1 MRLYEL
7 LQAYDFDE
15 IMPVI
20 VDMFPG
26 TGKYR
31 GQLHEAWDTLLS
43 MRPVPSKKEIKYKFI
58 KGANDDEQYV
68 GADDRDFDTTWEVII
83 GKNVS
88 REKGVDL
95 NDAEML
101 ANCLVNIC
109 LIGKHPRSFE
119 NSYRILSTP
128 DR

>member
-31 GQLHEAWDTLLS
+31 GQLREAWDTLLG

-109 LIGKHPRSFE
+109 LIGEHPRSFE

>member
-31 GQLHEAWDTLLS
+31 GQLREAWDTLLG

-68 GADDRDFDTTWEVII
+68 GADDRDFDTTWEAII

-119 NSYRILSTP
+119 NSYMILSTP

>member
-7 LQAYDFDE
+7 LQAYEFDE

-26 TGKYR
+26 TGKFR
-31 GQLHEAWDTLLS
+31 PQLRQAWDLLQD
-43 MRPVPSKKEIKYKFI
+43 MEPVSTDKAITYKVM
-58 KGANDDEQYV
+58 KGSRENENYI
-68 GADDRDFDTTWEVII
+68 GAEDRDFDAPWNVIL
-83 GKNVS
+83 GKNLK
-88 REKGVDL
+88 RERGASL
-95 NDAEML
+95 NDAEMI

-109 LIGKHPRSFE
+109 LIGRHPKVFDKA
-119 NSYRILSTP
+119 YKILSTP

>member
-31 GQLHEAWDTLLS
+31 GQLREAWDTLLG

-109 LIGKHPRSFE
+109 LIGKHPRRFE

>member
-31 GQLHEAWDTLLS
+31 GQLREAWDTLLG

-109 LIGKHPRSFE
+109 LIGKHQRSFE

>member
-1 MRLYEL
+1 
-7 LQAYDFDE
+7 
-15 IMPVI
+15 MPVI

-31 GQLHEAWDTLLS
+31 GQLREAWDTLLG

-88 REKGVDL
+88 REKGIDL

>member
-31 GQLHEAWDTLLS
+31 GQLREAWDTLLG

-58 KGANDDEQYV
+58 KGANDYEQYV

-119 NSYRILSTP
+119 NSYMILSTP

>member
-26 TGKYR
+26 TGKFR
-31 GQLHEAWDTLLS
+31 PQLKEGWDILLS
-43 MRPVPSKKEIKYKFI
+43 MTPVPSKKAITYKI
-58 KGANDDEQYV
+58 MKGLREDENYM
-68 GADDRDFDTTWEVII
+68 GAEDRDFDAPWNVLI
-83 GKNVS
+83 GKDLV
-88 REKGVDL
+88 RTRGVDL
-95 NDAEML
+95 NDAEMI
-101 ANCLVNIC
+101 ANCFVNIC
-109 LIGKHPRSFE
+109 LLGRHPAKFE
-119 NSYRILSTP
+119 KAYKILSTP

>member
-15 IMPVI
+15 IMPII

-31 GQLHEAWDTLLS
+31 GQLREAWDTLLG

-58 KGANDDEQYV
+58 KGDNDDEQYV

-109 LIGKHPRSFE
+109 LIGKHSRSFE

>member
-1 MRLYEL
+1 
-7 LQAYDFDE
+7 
-15 IMPVI
+15 MPGI
-20 VDMFPG
+20 VDLFPG

-31 GQLHEAWDTLLS
+31 GQLREAWDTLLG

-119 NSYRILSTP
+119 NSYMILSTP

>member
-31 GQLHEAWDTLLS
+31 GQLREAWDTLLG

-119 NSYRILSTP
+119 NSYMILSTP

>member
-1 MRLYEL
+1 
-7 LQAYDFDE
+7 
-15 IMPVI
+15 MPVI

-31 GQLHEAWDTLLS
+31 GQLREAWDTLLG
-43 MRPVPSKKEIKYKFI
+43 MRPVPSKKEIKYEFI

>member
-31 GQLHEAWDTLLS
+31 GQLREAWDTLLG

-119 NSYRILSTP
+119 NLYRILSTP

>member
-31 GQLHEAWDTLLS
+31 GQLREAWDTLLG
-43 MRPVPSKKEIKYKFI
+43 MRPIPSKKEIKYKFI

-119 NSYRILSTP
+119 NSYMILSTP

>member
-31 GQLHEAWDTLLS
+31 GQLREAWDTLLG

-109 LIGKHPRSFE
+109 LIGKHPRGFE

>member
-31 GQLHEAWDTLLS
+31 GQLREAWDTLLG

-101 ANCLVNIC
+101 ANCLVNIS

>member
-7 LQAYDFDE
+7 LQAYEFDE

-26 TGKYR
+26 TGKFR
-31 GQLHEAWDTLLS
+31 GQLHEAWDTLLR
-43 MRPVPSKKEIKYKFI
+43 MRPITSKKEIKYKFM
-58 KGANDDEQYV
+58 KGAKEDEQYI
-68 GADDRDFDTTWEVII
+68 GADDHDFDT
-83 GKNVS
+83 
-88 REKGVDL
+88 KGVDL

>member
-31 GQLHEAWDTLLS
+31 GQLREAWDTLLG
-43 MRPVPSKKEIKYKFI
+43 MRPVPSKKEIKYEFI

-83 GKNVS
+83 GKT
-88 REKGVDL
+88 
-95 NDAEML
+95 L
-101 ANCLVNIC
+101 AGKRVWILMTRRCLPTVW
-109 LIGKHPRSFE
+109 
-119 NSYRILSTP
+119 
-128 DR
+128 

>member
-31 GQLHEAWDTLLS
+31 GQLREAWDTLLG

-109 LIGKHPRSFE
+109 LIGKHPRCFE

>member
-31 GQLHEAWDTLLS
+31 GQLREAWDTLLG
-43 MRPVPSKKEIKYKFI
+43 MRPVSSKKEIKYKFI

-109 LIGKHPRSFE
+109 LIGKYPRSFE